1 MLAFL
6 MNCFELLVN
15 MNLKPLKNI
24 FLSMLIP
31 LSIFPQ
37 SCLAEEINF
46 IPRVWIGLT
55 DHQFE
60 QSPRKGA
67 LPDGSDFP
75 EVKFDATF
83 LMAGIGLTSAYNR
96 FYLDFSY
103 QDSSEEK
110 DSFSGSNFYEKFKGE
125 RRDYSTTLGMKILDN
140 QGSLYVGYKNGKT
153 SGKGNKG
160 THLTFEEYGFF
171 IGANY
176 GWIIADSGLL
186 AFNIAYADLDG
197 HLKETPG
204 PVYPPGL
211 GMDADSETTGLSYGI
226 SWTGRITEKLGYS
239 IALDT
244 QNYDFKNLKDNST
257 SKPLPKKI
265 EETLHTGKISI
276 FYRF

>member
-1 MLAFL
+1 
-6 MNCFELLVN
+6 MNIKRLKKLL
-15 MNLKPLKNI
+15 LLI
-24 FLSMLIP
+24 FILSMPI
-31 LSIFPQ
+31 IPQ
-37 SCLAEEINF
+37 SSLATEINF
-46 IPRVWIGLT
+46 IPRVWVGLS
-55 DHQFE
+55 DYEFK
-60 QSPRKGA
+60 QSPRSNT

-75 EVKFDATF
+75 EIKFNATF
-83 LMAGIGLTSAYNR
+83 LMAGIGLTGTYDR

-110 DSFSGSNFYEKFKGE
+110 DSFSGANFYEKFKGD

-160 THLTFEEYGFF
+160 THLTFKEYGFF

-197 HLKETPG
+197 NLKETPG
-204 PVYPPGL
+204 SVYPPGL

-226 SWTGRITEKLGYS
+226 SWTSRITEKLGYS

-244 QNYDFKNLKDNST
+244 QNYDFNHLKDHST
-257 SKPLPKKI
+257 NKPLPKKI